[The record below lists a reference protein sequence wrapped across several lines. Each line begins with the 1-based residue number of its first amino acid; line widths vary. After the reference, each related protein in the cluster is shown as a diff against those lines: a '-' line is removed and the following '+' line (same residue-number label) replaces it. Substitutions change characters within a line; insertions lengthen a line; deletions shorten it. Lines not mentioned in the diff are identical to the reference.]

1 MDFHLL
7 TGGPVDGPAAVL
19 LHGFPQN
26 ATMWRAV
33 APALHAAGLRT
44 IAPDQRGYSPG
55 ARPTDPDDYK
65 IELLAGDVLS
75 IMDGCGVDRAH
86 VVGHDWGAVVGWWLA
101 ARYPARV
108 CTFTAISVPHPRA
121 LARALFADSDQRERM
136 SHVTLFRNAG
146 KAEEVLLADRGARLR
161 AMLADSGLPPADL
174 DRYVTPLLEPGALS
188 GALNWYRAIDLTDP
202 LGVGDVVVP
211 TTYLW
216 GEHDIAVGPRA
227 ARECARYVTAE
238 YRFVPLAG
246 EGHWVPDRAP
256 DVVAREVLRR
266 IAGGDPR

>member
-121 LARALFADSDQRERM
+121 LARALFADSD
-136 SHVTLFRNAG
+136 
-146 KAEEVLLADRGARLR
+146 
-161 AMLADSGLPPADL
+161 
-174 DRYVTPLLEPGALS
+174 
-188 GALNWYRAIDLTDP
+188 LTDP